1 MGVNAAAITAAAFV
15 FWALAGFAHAREPK
29 LAVLIAAPWPGEVSM
44 SHDLAATSLA
54 LQRRGFAADDIVVL
68 DGPQTRESILRLLA
82 SVRRRIA
89 PWTAGEV
96 FMAVSGHGSFTGKTV
111 SDARPAILLSA
122 REPSTGHMLFWDEV
136 FNALAAPA
144 RVRIVLLPDV

>member
-1 MGVNAAAITAAAFV
+1 MWVNAAAVMAAAFV
-15 FWALAGFAHAREPK
+15 FWALAGVAHAREPK

-68 DGPQTRESILRLLA
+68 DGPQTRESILRFLA

-89 PWTAGEV
+89 PWKTGEV

-111 SDARPAILLSA
+111 SDARPAILLST

-136 FNALAAPA
+136 FTALAAPA
-144 RVRIVLLPDV
+144 GVRIVLLPDV